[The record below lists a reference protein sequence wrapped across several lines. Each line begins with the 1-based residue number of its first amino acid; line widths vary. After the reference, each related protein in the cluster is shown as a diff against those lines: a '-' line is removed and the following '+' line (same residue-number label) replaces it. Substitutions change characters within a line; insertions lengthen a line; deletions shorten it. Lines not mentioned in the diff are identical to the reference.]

1 MHGLCGSSFRSC
13 FDASSSYV
21 TQEDT
26 AGKEVYWGYAF
37 RVVPELPHSEPSGFM
52 GQESKH
58 HKRPSVFFAG
68 LRLLRS
74 AVVVLADAGDTIEI
88 K

>member
-1 MHGLCGSSFRSC
+1 MDCAVPLL
-13 FDASSSYV
+13 
-21 TQEDT
+21 E
-26 AGKEVYWGYAF
+26 
-37 RVVPELPHSEPSGFM
+37 VVPMQTAAATPRKKVRREWKCIGDKLAESRTADLRFYE
-52 GQESKH
+52 QESKH
-58 HKRPSVFFAG
+58 HKRPSAFFAG